1 MPRVLQINNLIQF
14 NSVKQET
21 SVKMYSQNDYY
32 DAEYEDY
39 NNTQENEYNY
49 DGGNY
54 YPNSIPE
61 VVKNFILFFYDSI
74 QKGAVYDIQNLYEN
88 SFPKLSESYFEKK
101 EWPDEK
107 EVSELVAHLN
117 PSDELFITL
126 YKELYYRHIHARVQ
140 GGPQFEQRVASFY
153 NYCEFFNYI
162 FLQKPLNLELPDIWL
177 WELVD
182 EFVYQ
187 FQNYTQYRARLT
199 DKSDD
204 EMEKLSEPN
213 NTRVWNILCLL
224 NVLHSLVDMS
234 NIKEQL
240 EATAKGE
247 DPDEVAGQ
255 HGRLSLYKMLGYF
268 SLVGL
273 LRVHSLLGDYHLAI
287 KILEPIDIN
296 RKSQYTHVP
305 ACQISTSYYVGF
317 AYMMMRRYSD
327 AIRTFS
333 SILLY
338 IQRTKQLYSSRSY
351 QNDQINKQTE
361 QMYHLLAIC
370 LVLHPQCIDE
380 SIQQVLREKNYHD
393 NMYKMQ
399 CGDLEVFKNFFVFAC
414 PKFVSPCPPPFEPVD
429 DYVKEPLEHQTQV
442 FMDEVKQQLELPTIR
457 SYLKLY
463 TTLPLSKLASFM
475 DKNERNGERDHD
487 RAVAKLST
495 HLLCFKHKMKN
506 VVWTKGA
513 SGLEGKFQSGSE
525 LDFFIDNDMIH
536 IADTK
541 VSHRYGDFFIRK
553 ILKFEDL
560 NRRLKKF

>member
-1 MPRVLQINNLIQF
+1 
-14 NSVKQET
+14 
-21 SVKMYSQNDYY
+21 MYYDYDVEYDDYGVPISDNDYI
-32 DAEYEDY
+32 DY
-39 NNTQENEYNY
+39 TPMQSY
-49 DGGNY
+49 
-54 YPNSIPE
+54 NSIPP
-61 VVKNFILFFYDSI
+61 VVKDFIQYFYNAI

-88 SFPKLSESYFEKK
+88 TFPKLSENYFEKK
-101 EWPDEK
+101 EWPNEQ
-107 EVSELVAHLN
+107 EIGELVEK
-117 PSDELFITL
+117 DELFITL
-126 YKELYYRHIHARVQ
+126 YKELYFRHIHARVQ

-153 NYCEFFNYI
+153 NYCDFFNII
-162 FLQKPLNLELPDIWL
+162 FLKKPTNLELPDIWL
-177 WELVD
+177 WELID

-187 FQNYTQYRARLT
+187 FQNYAQYRARLT
-199 DKSDD
+199 DKNDE
-204 EMEKLSEPN
+204 EMEKLLDNN

-224 NVLHSLVDMS
+224 NALHSLVDMS
-234 NIKEQL
+234 KIKEQL
-240 EATAKGE
+240 EAIAKGE
-247 DPDEVAGQ
+247 DPESVAGT
-255 HGRLSLYKMLGYF
+255 HGHLSLYKMLGYF

-296 RKSQYTHVP
+296 KKTPFTHVP
-305 ACQISTSYYVGF
+305 ACQISMHYYVGF

-351 QNDQINKQTE
+351 QNDQINKQTD

-399 CGDLEVFKNFFVFAC
+399 CGDMDVFRNFFTFAC
-414 PKFVSPCPPPFEPVD
+414 PKFVSPCPPPYDAPIG
-429 DYVKEPLEHQTQV
+429 DYVKEPLEHQTMV
-442 FMDEVKQQLELPTIR
+442 FMDEVRQQLELPTIR

-463 TTLPLSKLASFM
+463 TTLPLIKLASFM
-475 DKNERNGERDHD
+475 DKNERSDNERDHD

-506 VVWTKGA
+506 VVWTKGS

-525 LDFFIDNDMIH
+525 LDFYIDNDMIH
-536 IADTK
+536 IADTM

-553 ILKFEDL
+553 VLKFEDL
-560 NRRLKKF
+560 NRRLHNIKV

>member
-1 MPRVLQINNLIQF
+1 
-14 NSVKQET
+14 
-21 SVKMYSQNDYY
+21 MYTGQDYY
-32 DAEYEDY
+32 DAEFDDYQQQDFDDYES
-39 NNTQENEYNY
+39 T
-49 DGGNY
+49 NY
-54 YPNSIPE
+54 YQSSQNTIPD
-61 VVKNFILFFYDSI
+61 VIKNFLLFLYESI
-74 QKGAVYDIQNLYEN
+74 ESGNVYNIQNLYEN
-88 SFPKLSESYFEKK
+88 TFPKLSETYFDKK
-101 EWPDEK
+101 EWPDGD
-107 EVSELVAHLN
+107 EVQKIVERN
-117 PSDELFITL
+117 ELFMTL
-126 YKELYYRHIHARVQ
+126 YKELYFRHIHARIQ

-162 FLQKPLNLELPDIWL
+162 FLQKPQDLELPDIWL

-187 FQNYTQYRARLT
+187 FQNYTQYRARLS
-199 DKSDD
+199 DKSED
-204 EMEKLSEPN
+204 ELEKLAEPS

-234 NIKEQL
+234 NIKQQL
-240 EATAKGE
+240 EASAKGE
-247 DPDEVAGQ
+247 DPDAVAGEY
-255 HGRLSLYKMLGYF
+255 GKLSLYKMLGYF

-287 KILEPIDIN
+287 KILEPIDIS
-296 RKSQYTHVP
+296 RKSQYTHIP
-305 ACQISTSYYVGF
+305 ACQISTSYYIGF

-327 AIRTFS
+327 AIRTFT

-351 QNDQINKQTE
+351 QNDQINKQTD

-380 SIQQVLREKNYHD
+380 SIQQVLREKNYND

-399 CGDLEVFKNFFVFAC
+399 CGDMEVFRNFFMFAC
-414 PKFVSPCPPPFEPVD
+414 PKFVSPCPPPFEMMTD
-429 DYVKEPLEHQTQV
+429 DFVKEPLEHQAQV

-463 TTLPLSKLASFM
+463 TTLPLQKLASFM
-475 DKNERNGERDHD
+475 DKNERNGERDND
-487 RAVAKLST
+487 RAVSRLST
-495 HLLCFKHKMKN
+495 QLLCFKHKMNN
-506 VVWTKGA
+506 VVWTKGG
-513 SGLEGKFQSGSE
+513 GLEGKFQSGSE
-525 LDFFIDNDMIH
+525 LDFYIDNDMIH

-560 NRRLKKF
+560 NRRLKKV

>member
-1 MPRVLQINNLIQF
+1 
-14 NSVKQET
+14 
-21 SVKMYSQNDYY
+21 MYSQNDFY
-32 DAEYEDY
+32 DPEYEDY
-39 NNTQENEYNY
+39 PAQDNY
-49 DGGNY
+49 DEYDAQNNY
-54 YPNSIPE
+54 YPTNTIPE
-61 VVKNFILFFYDSI
+61 LVKNFLLYLYESI
-74 QKGAVYDIQNLYEN
+74 QKCDVYNIQNLYEN
-88 SFPKLSESYFEKK
+88 SFPKLSETYFEKK

-107 EVSELVAHLN
+107 EVAELVDK
-117 PSDELFITL
+117 DELFMTL
-126 YKELYYRHIHARVQ
+126 YKELYYRHIHARVL

-153 NYCEFFNYI
+153 NYCEFFNII
-162 FLQKPLNLELPDIWL
+162 FLQKPQDLELPDIWL

-199 DKSDD
+199 DKTDD
-204 EMEKLSEPN
+204 ELEKLAEPN

-234 NIKEQL
+234 NIKQQL
-240 EATAKGE
+240 EATARGE
-247 DPDEVAGQ
+247 DPNTVAGE
-255 HGRLSLYKMLGYF
+255 HGNLSLYKMLGYF

-287 KILEPIDIN
+287 KILEPIDIS
-296 RKSQYTHVP
+296 RKSQYTLVP

-327 AIRTFS
+327 AIRTFT

-380 SIQQVLREKNYHD
+380 SIQQVLREKNYND

-399 CGDLEVFKNFFVFAC
+399 CGDMEVFRNFFIFAC
-414 PKFVSPCPPPFEPVD
+414 PKFVSPCAPPFDAQD

-475 DKNERNGERDHD
+475 DKNDRNGDRDHD
-487 RAVAKLST
+487 RAVSKLST
-495 HLLCFKHKMKN
+495 QLLCFKHKMNN
-506 VVWTKGA
+506 VVCTKG

-525 LDFFIDNDMIH
+525 LDIYIDNNMIH

-560 NRRLKKF
+560 NRRLKKVYA